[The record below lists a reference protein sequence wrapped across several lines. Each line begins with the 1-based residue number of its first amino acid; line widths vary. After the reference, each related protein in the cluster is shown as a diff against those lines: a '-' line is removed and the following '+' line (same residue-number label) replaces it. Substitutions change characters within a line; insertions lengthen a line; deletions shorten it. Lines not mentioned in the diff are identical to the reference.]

1 MGKRTRLCRYALIII
16 IGIFLLT
23 VPACGKKGDPL
34 LPQTP
39 KANTSAQQPEKPAG
53 EVPVK

>member
-1 MGKRTRLCRYALIII
+1 MKRTRLCRCALVII

-34 LPQTP
+34 PPKTP
-39 KANTSAQQPEKPAG
+39 KANTSAGQPEKPAV
-53 EVPVK
+53 ENPVK

>member
-34 LPQTP
+34 PPQTP

>member
-34 LPQTP
+34 PPQTP
-39 KANTSAQQPEKPAG
+39 KANTSAEPSEKPAG
-53 EVPVK
+53 EIPVK